1 MSTLLKY
8 YYLYIKFF
16 QVYFVMVNS
25 LIAALFILTVA
36 LTLGSIIIS
45 NHLRSS
51 YKADFLPSLLFYQVF
66 YFSFGFYAIWGQF
79 IVASIL
85 SPFISAEII
94 DRIKDLTVLLGL
106 PFLALYF
113 IMFIRFS
120 RGIAGKITGRFFII
134 GFLVLNT
141 LLIIGIGYIFVNYRS
156 IDTFIIVKYYFI
168 LIALIFTIYAAYC
181 MLSGKRTEK
190 KLTYSDKK
198 LMSVG
203 MFALLI
209 IQIIALFFYSG
220 NIYLALVFILFY
232 FLNGTFIPLFLRYYA
247 DLSILLPKE
256 ELGKSFEH
264 FCKEHEI
271 SKRET
276 EIIYEICKGLTNQQI
291 ADKLFISLQTV
302 KDHTSRIYF
311 KTSSANRAQ
320 LIRMVSDSSP
330 SA

>member
-1 MSTLLKY
+1 M
-8 YYLYIKFF
+8 I
-16 QVYFVMVNS
+16 NS
-25 LIAALFILTVA
+25 LIVALFILTVA
-36 LTLGSIIIS
+36 FTLGSIIIS

-51 YKADFLPSLLFYQVF
+51 YQADFFPSLLFYQVF

-85 SPFISAEII
+85 SPLISSEII
-94 DRIKDLTVLLGL
+94 GRIKDLTVLLGL

-120 RGIAGKITGRFFII
+120 RGIAGKTTSRFFSI

-141 LLIIGIGYIFVNYRS
+141 LLIIGIGYIFVNYRT
-156 IDTFIIVKYYFI
+156 IDTFIVVKYYYI
-168 LIALIFTIYAAYC
+168 LIALIFTIYAVFC
-181 MLSGKRTEK
+181 MLSGKPSES

-198 LMSVG
+198 IMSVS
-203 MFALLI
+203 MFALLS
-209 IQIIALFFYSG
+209 IQIVTLFFYSG

-232 FLNGTFIPLFLRYYA
+232 FLSGTFIPLFLRYYA

-302 KDHTSRIYF
+302 KDHTHRIYF
-311 KTSSANRAQ
+311 KTNCANRTQ
-320 LIRMVSDSSP
+320 LMLMVNEGSI
-330 SA
+330 